1 MSDITLSGKVTTDN
15 PIGKQSPKPATRGGA
30 KKQSEADRL
39 LKLFEK
45 DVPSILAKLDPTVGN
60 QIQLANSI
68 LLVDE
73 IKKWKEANNYDGRIK
88 SLISNK
94 RNNNG
99 LVSLVWDKVDD
110 SIEKGTTNLFMAPNF
125 VGRLQTNLPEAVP
138 EAEAV
143 ATSVTV
149 PEAVPVAQAM
159 GQPMGETPA
168 TETIATQAKT
178 LVAEQQSLLEQPPIG
193 KVEPKGKVET
203 EVERIEREE
212 RERNELE
219 GRMRMDD
226 RLVAR
231 IEEEVRRKIASEGI
245 EINPSATTDE
255 IAEGI
260 ATGQEG
266 GEASTNDPE
275 LQTPREPRVETEAEA
290 EAEAQPQNVTTE
302 ISKQATAEDRINIGQ
317 QVDDIPKETK
327 LSKIDESRFSTQFK
341 TIAQLNEDIKYFI
354 SNFGNVLGKTL
365 IEEYNK
371 INKQNLAQVRRLH
384 GKMSGV
390 LQTDKKKEVK
400 IGIIIDADEY
410 IREKINMV
418 IAQNATSGLKASGLI
433 INVEGETTK
442 EGDKSIGNFD
452 VRKARLGGSLA
463 YQREPVYRFIPKSDP
478 QDVDLEERK
487 KPSGRGIQMLG
498 TKRIDLV
505 STARRQR
512 ANDPFAKSRN
522 PIKLKYIY

>member
-1 MSDITLSGKVTTDN
+1 MGRMKVSGELDIEITK
-15 PIGKQSPKPATRGGA
+15 
-30 KKQSEADRL
+30 RL
-39 LKLFEK
+39 E
-45 DVPSILAKLDPTVGN
+45 
-60 QIQLANSI
+60 
-68 LLVDE
+68 
-73 IKKWKEANNYDGRIK
+73 
-88 SLISNK
+88 
-94 RNNNG
+94 
-99 LVSLVWDKVDD
+99 
-110 SIEKGTTNLFMAPNF
+110 
-125 VGRLQTNLPEAVP
+125 
-138 EAEAV
+138 
-143 ATSVTV
+143 
-149 PEAVPVAQAM
+149 
-159 GQPMGETPA
+159 
-168 TETIATQAKT
+168 
-178 LVAEQQSLLEQPPIG
+178 
-193 KVEPKGKVET
+193 
-203 EVERIEREE
+203 EE
-212 RERNELE
+212 RKRLE
-219 GRMRMDD
+219 EFAG
-226 RLVAR
+226 
-231 IEEEVRRKIASEGI
+231 
-245 EINPSATTDE
+245 INPSATTE
-255 IAEGI
+255 QIAEEL
-260 ATGQEG
+260 ANNQEG
-266 GEASTNDPE
+266 GEASTNEPE
-275 LQTPREPRVETEAEA
+275 LQTPREPQVEVEA
-290 EAEAQPQNVTTE
+290 EAEAQAQNVTTE
-302 ISKQATAEDRINIGQ
+302 ISKQANAEDRINIGK
-317 QVDDIPKETK
+317 QVDDIPKETV

-341 TIAQLNEDIKYFI
+341 TLAQLNEDIKYFI

-463 YQREPVYRFIPKSDP
+463 YQREPVYRFIPKSDAKN
-478 QDVDLEERK
+478 VDIEERK
-487 KPSGRGIQMLG
+487 KPTGRGIQMLG

>member
-1 MSDITLSGKVTTDN
+1 MSDTTLSGKVTTDN

-30 KKQSEADRL
+30 KKQTEADRL

-45 DVPSILAKLDPTVGN
+45 DVPSILAKLDPTRNN

-73 IKKWKEANNYDGRIK
+73 IKKWKEANNYDGTIS
-88 SLISNK
+88 SLLSNK
-94 RNNNG
+94 RKNEG
-99 LVSLVWDKVDD
+99 LVSQVWDKVDS
-110 SIEKGTTNLFMAPNF
+110 SIEKGTSNSFIVPSFVPKLQRNF
-125 VGRLQTNLPEAVP
+125 
-138 EAEAV
+138 
-143 ATSVTV
+143 
-149 PEAVPVAQAM
+149 PEAVPVAEAVPM

-168 TETIATQAKT
+168 TEIKT
-178 LVAEQQSLLEQPPIG
+178 MVAEQQSLLDQPL
-193 KVEPKGKVET
+193 KGKVET
-203 EVERIEREE
+203 EVERIEREK
-212 RERNELE
+212 RERNEVE
-219 GRMRMDD
+219 RQVSQEMGRMKMTGELDKEID
-226 RLVAR
+226 ERL
-231 IEEEVRRKIASEGI
+231 SSG
-245 EINPSATTDE
+245 INPDTTTDE
-255 IAEGI
+255 IAEEI
-260 ATGQEG
+260 STAQEG
-266 GEASTNDPE
+266 GQASINEPE
-275 LQTPREPRVETEAEA
+275 LQTPQYDDLQTPRPQGDTQAEAEA

>member
-1 MSDITLSGKVTTDN
+1 MSDTTLSGKVTTDN
-15 PIGKQSPKPATRGGA
+15 PVGKQSPKSGTRGGA
-30 KKQSEADRL
+30 KKQSKKKSEANRL
-39 LKLFEK
+39 LELFEK
-45 DVPSILAKLDPTVGN
+45 DVPTILAKLDPTSDN
-60 QIQLANSI
+60 QIQLQNSI

-73 IKKWKEANNYDGRIK
+73 IKKWKEANNYEGTIK
-88 SLISNK
+88 SLIIGK
-94 RNNNG
+94 RRND
-99 LVSLVWDKVDD
+99 LLKEVWDNVDL
-110 SIEKGTTNLFMAPNF
+110 SIERGKTNRFIVPSF
-125 VGRLQTNLPEAVP
+125 IGRLQRNFPAVVP

-143 ATSVTV
+143 
-149 PEAVPVAQAM
+149 PM

-168 TETIATQAKT
+168 TEIKSM
-178 LVAEQQSLLEQPPIG
+178 VAEQESKLEAIQR
-193 KVEPKGKVET
+193 GKVET
-203 EVERIEREE
+203 EVERLERL
-212 RERNELE
+212 RNEME
-219 GRMRMDD
+219 GRMR
-226 RLVAR
+226 LNPEVVAR
-231 IEEEVRRKIASEGI
+231 IEREAAENIAKEGI
-245 EINPSATTDE
+245 GINPSTTTPE

-266 GEASTNDPE
+266 GEASTNEPE
-275 LQTPREPRVETEAEA
+275 LETPREPQVETEAEA
-290 EAEAQPQNVTTE
+290 EAQTPNVTTE

-418 IAQNATSGLKASGLI
+418 IAQNATTGLKASGLI
-433 INVEGETTK
+433 INVEGQPEK

-478 QDVDLEERK
+478 KDVDLEERK
-487 KPSGRGIQMLG
+487 KPTGRGIQMLG

>member
-1 MSDITLSGKVTTDN
+1 MSDTTPSVKVKSVTPRGKA
-15 PIGKQSPKPATRGGA
+15 SPKAGTRGGA
-30 KKQSEADRL
+30 KKQTEANRL

-45 DVPSILAKLDPTVGN
+45 DVPSILAKLETGMDN
-60 QIQLANSI
+60 QIQLQNSI

-73 IKKWKEANNYDGRIK
+73 IKKWKETNNYDGTIIE
-88 SLISNK
+88 LISNK
-94 RNNNG
+94 RKND
-99 LVSLVWDKVDD
+99 LLTQVWKNVDL
-110 SIEKGTTNLFMAPNF
+110 SIKKGTTSSFIVPSF
-125 VGRLQTNLPEAVP
+125 VGRLQRNLPPAIP

-143 ATSVTV
+143 PMAEK
-149 PEAVPVAQAM
+149 PE
-159 GQPMGETPA
+159 TLA
-168 TETIATQAKT
+168 TEAKT
-178 LVAEQQSLLEQPPIG
+178 MVAEQQSKLEAIQQG
-193 KVEPKGKVET
+193 KVKPEGFVES
-203 EVERIEREE
+203 EVERIERIKREASEE
-212 RERNELE
+212 M
-219 GRMRMDD
+219 GRMKLTGELDTEID
-226 RLVAR
+226 KRL
-231 IEEEVRRKIASEGI
+231 EELRRQKLATQQGEGAG
-245 EINPSATTDE
+245 INPSTTTEQIAEE
-255 IAEGI
+255 IASN
-260 ATGQEG
+260 QEG
-266 GEASTNDPE
+266 GEASTNEPE
-275 LQTPREPRVETEAEA
+275 LQTPREPEAEVEAEA
-290 EAEAQPQNVTTE
+290 EAEAQTENVTTE
-302 ISKQATAEDRINIGQ
+302 ISKQATAEDRINIGK
-317 QVDDIPKETK
+317 QVDDIPKETI

-341 TIAQLNEDIKYFI
+341 TLAQLNEDIKYFI

-433 INVEGETTK
+433 INVEGETIK

-478 QDVDLEERK
+478 QNVDLEERK
-487 KPSGRGIQMLG
+487 KPTGRGIQMLG